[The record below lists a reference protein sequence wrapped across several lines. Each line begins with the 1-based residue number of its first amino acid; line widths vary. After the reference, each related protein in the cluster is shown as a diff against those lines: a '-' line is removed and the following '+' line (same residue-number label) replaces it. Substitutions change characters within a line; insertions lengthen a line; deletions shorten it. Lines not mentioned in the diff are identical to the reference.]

1 MSDAMFDLLYI
12 MEVVIRILM
21 MISIWSCTS
30 PLQADDVYSTR
41 GDSKYNPLYVKIV
54 E

>member
-12 MEVVIRILM
+12 IREVCYIVLLIM
-21 MISIWSCTS
+21 GWFV
-30 PLQADDVYSTR
+30 AV
-41 GDSKYNPLYVKIV
+41 KYLRS

>member
-21 MISIWSCTS
+21 MISII
-30 PLQADDVYSTR
+30 LKVFIL
-41 GDSKYNPLYVKIV
+41 KH
-54 E
+54 